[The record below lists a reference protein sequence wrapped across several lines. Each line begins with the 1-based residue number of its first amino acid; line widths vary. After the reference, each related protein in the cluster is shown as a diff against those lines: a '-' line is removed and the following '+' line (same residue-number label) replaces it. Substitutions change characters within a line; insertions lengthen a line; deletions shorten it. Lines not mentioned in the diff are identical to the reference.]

1 MLLIK
6 QHRSPNCTMHDTK
19 TIQCLIVDD
28 EPPAREIIRRYIE
41 EVSTLNVAGECANAL
56 QAFAVLQQQ
65 HIDLV
70 FLDIRMPQ
78 LNGNDFLKTL
88 KNPPKVI
95 ITTAYP
101 EYALEG
107 YELDVTDYLMKPIPF
122 DRFLKAV
129 NKAFPSGTPK
139 AEITLREEKKTEA
152 FVYFRADRK
161 MVKVMLQDILYIE
174 SMKDYVKVFTNSGTI
189 ITKQSISSVE
199 EMLPEKEFV
208 RVHRSYIV
216 SLSRIK
222 TFTAELIEIE
232 KAEIPVGKLYRNGVM
247 KVLQ

>member
-1 MLLIK
+1 M
-6 QHRSPNCTMHDTK
+6 PDTK

-28 EPPAREIIRRYIE
+28 EPPAREIIGRYIE
-41 EVSTLNVAGECANAL
+41 ELPTLAIAGECANAL
-56 QAFAVLQQQ
+56 QAFAFLQQ
-65 HIDLV
+65 HEVDLI

-95 ITTAYP
+95 ITTAYT

-107 YELDVTDYLMKPIPF
+107 YELDVVDYLMKPIPF

-129 NKAFPSGTPK
+129 NKAFPLGTPRTADTALK
-139 AEITLREEKKTEA
+139 EEKKTES

-174 SMKDYVKVFTNSGTI
+174 SMKDYIKVFTTNGTI

-216 SLSRIK
+216 SLNRIN

-232 KAEIPVGKLYRNGVM
+232 HTEIPVGKLYRNGVM

>member
-1 MLLIK
+1 MPDLN
-6 QHRSPNCTMHDTK
+6 P
-19 TIQCLIVDD
+19 IQCLIIDD
-28 EPPAREIIRRYIE
+28 EPPAREIIRRYVDE
-41 EVSTLNVAGECANAL
+41 LPTLSLAGECANAL

-65 HIDLV
+65 KVDLI

-88 KNPPKVI
+88 KDHPKVI
-95 ITTAYP
+95 ITTAYT

-107 YELDVTDYLMKPIPF
+107 YELDVVDYLMKPIPF
-122 DRFLKAV
+122 DRFLKAI
-129 NKAFPSGTPK
+129 NKAFPSGTHK
-139 AEITLREEKKTEA
+139 SDIAVKEEKKTEA

-174 SMKDYVKVFTNSGTI
+174 SMKDYIKIFTSQGTI
-189 ITKQSISSVE
+189 ITKQSISSVN
-199 EMLPEKEFV
+199 EMLPENEFI

-216 SLSRIK
+216 SLSRIN
-222 TFTAELIEIE
+222 TFTADLIEIE
-232 KAEIPVGKLYRNGVM
+232 KEEIPIGKLYKNAVM

>member
-1 MLLIK
+1 M
-6 QHRSPNCTMHDTK
+6 SESK

-28 EPPAREIIRRYIE
+28 EPLAREIIRRYIE
-41 EVSTLNVAGECANAL
+41 EVPTLNLAGECENAL
-56 QAFAVLQQQ
+56 QALAVLQKQAV
-65 HIDLV
+65 DLV

-95 ITTAYP
+95 FTTAYP

-107 YELDVTDYLMKPIPF
+107 YELDVADYLLKPVPF

-129 NKAFPSGTPK
+129 NKVFPSGQSNPDNRAT
-139 AEITLREEKKTEA
+139 EEMKTEA

-174 SMKDYVKVFTNSGTI
+174 SMKDYIKVVTANGII
-189 ITKQSISSVE
+189 ITKQSISSAE
-199 EMLPEKEFV
+199 EMLPEKEFA

-216 SLSRIK
+216 SLKKIR
-222 TFTAELIEIE
+222 TFTSELIGIGNT
-232 KAEIPVGKLYRNGVM
+232 EIPIGKLYRNGVM